1 MSDYGMII
9 DGQKIYTENTFSVLN
24 PANEEVLAECP
35 IATREHLDQAVEAAS
50 KAFESWSKVS
60 DEKRAAVC
68 GKISDAIASHSEEL
82 AKLLTQE
89 QGKPPGRSGFSF
101 RARRRCGLGRIYQHT

>member
-9 DGQKIYTENTFSVLN
+9 NGQKIHTENTFSVLN

-50 KAFESWSKVS
+50 KHLRVGQKFLMKRELQSV
-60 DEKRAAVC
+60 EK
-68 GKISDAIASHSEEL
+68 S
-82 AKLLTQE
+82 LTQLLLI
-89 QGKPPGRSGFSF
+89 QKN
-101 RARRRCGLGRIYQHT
+101 

>member
-9 DGQKIYTENTFSVLN
+9 NGQKIHTENTFSVLN

-50 KAFESWSKVS
+50 RAFESWSKVS
-60 DEKRAAVC
+60 DKERAAVC

-82 AKLLTQE
+82 AKL
-89 QGKPPGRSGFSF
+89 KCPRSSF
-101 RARRRCGLGRIYQHT
+101 NCLIQMLPCCNRTFR